1 MKSPIKLN
9 NSNFPKFL
17 LNFLPNEDDPRNLLK
32 GDRLSSKEFSR
43 YIESIYFGGKFSKT
57 TMPDRHVLS
66 DDAIINLLSKKGEA
80 IILDVGAS
88 DGSTSLDL
96 IRKINGKF
104 KKYYITDVSFSLH
117 IIEENGNTYFYDPLT
132 KECIMI
138 VNNNLI
144 IYHDNL
150 SSSIIGSF
158 AKKMI
163 RKAPQYDSMKIKD
176 INLCQPE
183 LQRLISENSKIR
195 LIEWSIFD
203 AWENDKVDIV
213 KVANVLKTEV
223 FSDGE
228 IVKALANLKNIL
240 NADGYII
247 ITRNLDLEQYSIFRN
262 IGKKLILESE
272 KNGGCGINYLV
283 KEV

>member
-17 LNFLPNEDDPRNLLK
+17 LNFLPNEDDPRNLLN

-43 YIESIYFGGKFSKT
+43 YIESIYLGGKFSKT

-66 DDAIINLLSKKGEA
+66 DYAIINLLSKKEEA

-117 IIEENGNTYFYDPLT
+117 IIEENDNTYFYDPLT

-144 IYHDNL
+144 VYHDNL
-150 SSSIIGSF
+150 SNSIIGIF

-183 LQRLISENSKIR
+183 LQRLISENSKIK
-195 LIEWSIFD
+195 LVEWSIFD
-203 AWENDKVDIV
+203 SWENGKVDIV

-228 IVKALANLKNIL
+228 IIKALANLKNIL
-240 NADGYII
+240 NPDGYII
-247 ITRNLDLEQYSIFRN
+247 ITRNLNLEQYSIFRN
-262 IGKKLILESE
+262 IGKELILESE